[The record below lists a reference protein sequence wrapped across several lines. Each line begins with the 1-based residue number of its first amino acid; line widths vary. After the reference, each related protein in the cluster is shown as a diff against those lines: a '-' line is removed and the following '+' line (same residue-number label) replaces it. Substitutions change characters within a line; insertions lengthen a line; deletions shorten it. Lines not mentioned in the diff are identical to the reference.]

1 MIRSF
6 RSRDAE
12 LIFQG
17 RYSKRFNRLAQVIE
31 RKLVQVH
38 AAKKLSDPAFFPGN
52 HPGPLKGDR
61 EGQHSIRVNDQFR
74 ICFVWRD
81 AEAFEAEIAD
91 YRLER

>member
-6 RSRDAE
+6 RSRDAA

-38 AAKKLSDPAFFPGN
+38 AAQKLSDLALFPGN
-52 HPGPLKGDR
+52 HLEPPKGDR

-81 AEAFEAEIAD
+81 GEAFEVEIAD
-91 YRLER
+91 YH